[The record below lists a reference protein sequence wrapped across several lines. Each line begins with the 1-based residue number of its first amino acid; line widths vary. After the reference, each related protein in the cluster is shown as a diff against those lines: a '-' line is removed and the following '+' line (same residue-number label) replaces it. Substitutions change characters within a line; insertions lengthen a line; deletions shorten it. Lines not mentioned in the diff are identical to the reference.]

1 MGGFDVWFLRM
12 EERIVSMVTGLR
24 VVSRNLEVL
33 VEKLITEVS
42 IPEIEGLP
50 VEQDQILS

>member
-1 MGGFDVWFLRM
+1 M
-12 EERIVSMVTGLR
+12 VSMVTGLR

-33 VEKLITEVS
+33 VEKLMTEVS
-42 IPEIEGLP
+42 IPEMERLP

>member
-1 MGGFDVWFLRM
+1 M
-12 EERIVSMVTGLR
+12 SMVTGLR

-33 VEKLITEVS
+33 VEKLMTEVS
-42 IPEIEGLP
+42 ILAMERLP